1 MPSKFSYNDKITL
14 IGMCKFIINADGIT
28 TDAEL
33 DSMLAVADEI
43 GFDDYNEIFN
53 DVDERIT
60 TIDDLKEY
68 IDNTK
73 ESSNKESIFRYAV
86 LISRSDGNIRDEEID
101 ILHYAAD
108 AWDISISEIMNK

>member
-1 MPSKFSYNDKITL
+1 MPSKFSYKDKIAL
-14 IGMCKFIINADGIT
+14 IGMCKFIINADGIV

-33 DSMLAVADEI
+33 DNMQEIAEEI
-43 GFDDYNEIFN
+43 GFDDYNEIFD
-53 DVDERIT
+53 DVDEKIR

-73 ESSNKESIFRYAV
+73 DSLNKENIFRYAV

-108 AWDISISEIMNK
+108 AWDINIKEIMNK